1 MGLSINE
8 RCLTTCPLAMSKVE
22 CYSIVSFTVVDC
34 GTAPDVVNGMT
45 DLVPLRLGVTTFGQT
60 AMYSCNNGY
69 TAQGVRQ
76 NRICLAN
83 GQWSESDLV
92 CKGESYG

>member
-1 MGLSINE
+1 MLFDCSS
-8 RCLTTCPLAMSKVE
+8 LAISKVE
-22 CYSIVSFTVVDC
+22 CYSTVSFTVVDC
-34 GTAPDVVNGMT
+34 GTAPGVVNGVLDNPDDT
-45 DLVPLRLGVTTFGQT
+45 SLGQT

-92 CKGESYG
+92 CKGESHSWVH